1 MSGHDEKRVA
11 AGLKAA
17 IHNPNVSEEAKERA
31 QERLENMGASVDTGS
46 RGGNNNGGSYPAGTT
61 DEAGRETNRVL
72 GGYKATLHNP
82 RTSEGAKQHARE
94 ILEADGYQVDR
105 PEGMTEDEHQKRV
118 NAGYKAALHNPRVSE
133 EAKQHAREYLEQHG
147 GLSLCAIHCT
157 PDYIFLPLSSPAASP
172 PPARPLYHPR
182 ASFAVEPYL
191 TAAPGL
197 SPYTHPQNASR
208 SHDDPRCGP
217 LATTHYDPFTLTDD
231 TTKWYARSSA
241 GVSEITRGADK
252 STDTAQRTPDFLP
265 IEFIVVGGAISGL
278 TAAIALSRVG
288 HKVTVLEVM
297 ETFHETPM
305 GAGCRIPPNATKL
318 FYRWGMEERLRKCSV
333 KSRGILF
340 ATYDSGSVVGSHEW
354 EEEVLEETGG
364 DFLLTHY
371 SDLRRILAE
380 SAAEHGAKLRGGCH
394 VVSVKPDATRP
405 SVTLANGEVLT
416 ADVVVGADGCHVPPY
431 HCRRIILEALEQED
445 TEKPTGMQLYNVLL
459 PDSALNELEDKE
471 LLGQLRQTGK
481 VFTWFGPGY
490 GALGFPVKEPTTG
503 EPLFTLFVYAARKD
517 QDITVV
523 NAGREQLLESLKGCD
538 SRLVQLARQAREII
552 CIPMVERP
560 FLEDW
565 VHPDGR
571 VIAIGEA
578 AHPIPAGSLYALGMA
593 AGDAAVLGRLF
604 SHLHRKDQIASFL
617 NAVPEIRA
625 GRVERVL
632 RAAEGNIFAV
642 SLPPGV
648 AEARNRALRERAERG
663 IEHLARAKGGVG
675 AQTSEEMMQAI
686 EDIFAYD
693 PEDEADNWWV
703 QWGLMQERAARMVV
717 SDSVTVHVNED
728 LQEESE

>member
-1 MSGHDEKRVA
+1 MIS
-11 AGLKAA
+11 
-17 IHNPNVSEEAKERA
+17 S
-31 QERLENMGASVDTGS
+31 Q
-46 RGGNNNGGSYPAGTT
+46 
-61 DEAGRETNRVL
+61 
-72 GGYKATLHNP
+72 P
-82 RTSEGAKQHARE
+82 R
-94 ILEADGYQVDR
+94 
-105 PEGMTEDEHQKRV
+105 P
-118 NAGYKAALHNPRVSE
+118 
-133 EAKQHAREYLEQHG
+133 
-147 GLSLCAIHCT
+147 
-157 PDYIFLPLSSPAASP
+157 P
-172 PPARPLYHPR
+172 PPALALPFRP
-182 ASFAVEPYL
+182 
-191 TAAPGL
+191 TAL
-197 SPYTHPQNASR
+197 ISSPVPATCRIPIR
-208 SHDDPRCGP
+208 RVP
-217 LATTHYDPFTLTDD
+217 LAPPSALQTARYNPLRPFTLTDD
-231 TTKWYARSSA
+231 PKWYGNSSA
-241 GVSEITRGADK
+241 ASVLSSCTGLTKFAN
-252 STDTAQRTPDFLP
+252 TAQRTPDFLP
-265 IEFIVVGGAISGL
+265 IEFIIVGGAISGL

-340 ATYDSGSVVGSHEW
+340 ATYDSGSVVGSHDW

-380 SAAEHGAKLRGGCH
+380 SALEHGAKLRGGCH

-405 SVTLANGEVLT
+405 SVTLASGEVLT

-431 HCRRIILEALEQED
+431 HCRRIILQALEQKD
-445 TEKPTGMQLYNVLL
+445 TEKPTGMQLFNVLL
-459 PDSALNELEDKE
+459 PESALNEIEDKE
-471 LLGQLRQTGK
+471 LLAQLRQTGK

-503 EPLFTLFVYAARKD
+503 DPLFTLFVYAARKD

-538 SRLVQLARQAREII
+538 SRLVQLAQRAQAII

-578 AHPIPAGSLYALGMA
+578 AHPVPVSFVIPRPAALLVRLIMLSSPQAGSLYALGMA

-604 SHLHRKDQIASFL
+604 SHLHRKDQIDSFL

-642 SLPPGV
+642 SLPPGI
-648 AEARNRALRERAERG
+648 AEARNRTLRERAERG
-663 IEHLARAKGGVG
+663 IKDLGMGGMG
-675 AQTSEEMMQAI
+675 AQTSEEMMQAV
-686 EDIFAYD
+686 EGIFAYD

-728 LQEESE
+728 LQEESD